1 MLLETAI
8 SFLKINIFNIFL
20 LLLWLSKGKELL
32 KSELAKRVD
41 FDPKLLP
48 YNQELL
54 DFLKKQNS
62 HLVLATA
69 SNRIIAEKIA
79 SHLGI
84 FHEVLASDKIINL
97 KGKNKLEVLNQRFG
111 EGNYVY
117 CGDSNADLSIFMQC
131 KDYILVNPSESV
143 KRKAIAI
150 KPPLQ
155 LFEYKKPFF
164 KSIFKQIR
172 VYQWIKNIL
181 LFFPPLLAHATD
193 AKIYS
198 ASVLAFFAF
207 SFTASAIYV
216 LNDLFDLDSDRAHPR
231 KKFRPLAAG
240 DMSIAEGILSFVLLL
255 SSSFFISIYLLPLEF
270 SLILLFYFISNLAY
284 SFKLKSIYIVDIVI
298 LASLYSLRI
307 YAGSLA
313 VNVPTSKWL
322 LAFSMFIFLS
332 LAFLKR
338 YTELLDL
345 KTNNKEKAKGRGYSV
360 SDISLVQS
368 FGTAAGLLSILVYTL
383 YIESSSVSLLYKR
396 PEFLYLISPL
406 LLIWI
411 SRLWFKASRGF
422 MHDDPIVFTAKDK
435 VSYLI
440 IGLSFILA
448 LGATI

>member
-1 MLLETAI
+1 
-8 SFLKINIFNIFL
+8 
-20 LLLWLSKGKELL
+20 
-32 KSELAKRVD
+32 
-41 FDPKLLP
+41 
-48 YNQELL
+48 
-54 DFLKKQNS
+54 
-62 HLVLATA
+62 
-69 SNRIIAEKIA
+69 
-79 SHLGI
+79 
-84 FHEVLASDKIINL
+84 
-97 KGKNKLEVLNQRFG
+97 
-111 EGNYVY
+111 
-117 CGDSNADLSIFMQC
+117 
-131 KDYILVNPSESV
+131 
-143 KRKAIAI
+143 
-150 KPPLQ
+150 
-155 LFEYKKPFF
+155 
-164 KSIFKQIR
+164 
-172 VYQWIKNIL
+172 
-181 LFFPPLLAHATD
+181 
-193 AKIYS
+193 
-198 ASVLAFFAF
+198 
-207 SFTASAIYV
+207 
-216 LNDLFDLDSDRAHPR
+216 
-231 KKFRPLAAG
+231 
-240 DMSIAEGILSFVLLL
+240 
-255 SSSFFISIYLLPLEF
+255 
-270 SLILLFYFISNLAY
+270 
-284 SFKLKSIYIVDIVI
+284 
-298 LASLYSLRI
+298 
-307 YAGSLA
+307 